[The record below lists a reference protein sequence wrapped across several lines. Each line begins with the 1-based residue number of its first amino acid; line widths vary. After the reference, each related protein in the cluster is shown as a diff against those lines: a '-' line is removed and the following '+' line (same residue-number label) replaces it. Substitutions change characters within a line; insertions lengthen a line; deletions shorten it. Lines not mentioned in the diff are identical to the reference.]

1 VLTKALVEVPG
12 VKVEGT
18 LKPVK
23 TEAQMVTVDL
33 DTTKSDVGE
42 VAKAI
47 AASKTPHAKLV
58 EPAAALV
65 VAAKGIKKGD
75 TEKVR
80 KALADVKGVVA
91 KESSAEE
98 GQVIVSLNNQGGAR
112 LVEITKALK
121 KLTD

>member
-1 VLTKALVEVPG
+1 MPG
-12 VKVEGT
+12 VRVEGA

-23 TEAQMVTVDL
+23 TEAQLVTVDL

-47 AASKTPHAKLV
+47 AASKTPHSKLV

-65 VAAKGIKKGD
+65 VSAKGINKGD

-80 KALADVKGVVA
+80 KALAGVKGVVA

-98 GQVIVSLNNQGGAR
+98 GQVIVSLDNQGGAR